1 MRVHRY
7 TEWDGSQEVLFPT
20 TDDLIKHLSDHL
32 LEEEG
37 VRRALRDLMRRG
49 FKSEDGQ
56 RSVKGIRDFLR
67 EADEKRKELLNKYS
81 PDSFK
86 LTPQEQK
93 ALSDKLNSLAE
104 KLEAYHEKMR
114 NFMERMSGKY
124 ADRMDELG
132 QKMREAYERYQQLQN
147 RLQQQIQERGMRDP
161 SKMRGQDPQ
170 SLMDMLERMS
180 KLLEDENFLKNLP
193 NMMDQAAQ
201 NLENMLDNLDSM
213 SQEQLQQL
221 SDMMSQMQQL
231 EQLMNQFPFQGSQR
245 MGMGEAGQIL
255 SQLRGLERF
264 LRWGQRGM
272 GDPSE
277 LNLDELRELL
287 GEEAYE
293 HLEYLKGVE
302 QMLEEEGYIV
312 RTNHGLRLTP
322 KGMRKIGDKAL
333 REIFQML
340 NKGRWGNH
348 ATSLRGSHGDRMEE
362 TKTYEFGDPLNV
374 NIGETL
380 LNALEKRK
388 KGEKLRIAPEDFS
401 VHRVEYST
409 VSETAL
415 LIDVSYSM
423 LMNDALHAGKK
434 VALALHR
441 LIQTKYPQDT
451 LHLVAF
457 RSNAKLIQAEDLPSI
472 VSLTYFMEHGTDI
485 KEALRYARQLLGSNR
500 SANRQ
505 IILITDGEPTAATLD
520 RGGRLH
526 SGWGSALLHSR
537 IVHET
542 LKEVKRCTQSGIKIN
557 TFMLGADFYRQGFID
572 QLSRLNTGRVFY
584 TTPDQMGNYIV
595 VDYLNN
601 KRKRLGR

>member
-147 RLQQQIQERGMRDP
+147 RLQQQIQERGMRDS

-255 SQLRGLERF
+255 SRLRGLERF

>member
-312 RTNHGLRLTP
+312 RTSHGLRLTP

-348 ATSLRGSHGDRMEE
+348 ATSLRGSHGDRLEE

-572 QLSRLNTGRVFY
+572 QLSRLNTGRVFS

>member
-37 VRRALRDLMRRG
+37 VRRALRDLTRRG

-312 RTNHGLRLTP
+312 RTSHGLRLTP

-348 ATSLRGSHGDRMEE
+348 ATSLRGSHGDRLEE

>member
-7 TEWDGSQEVLFPT
+7 TEWDGKQEVLFPT
-20 TDDLIKHLSDHL
+20 TDDVIKHLSDHL

-49 FKSEDGQ
+49 FHSEDGQ

-67 EADEKRKELLNKYS
+67 EADEKRKELLSKYS
-81 PDSFK
+81 PESFK
-86 LTPQEQK
+86 LTSEEQR

-104 KLEAYHEKMR
+104 KLEAYHDQMR

-124 ADRMDELG
+124 ADRMDELNR
-132 QKMREAYERYQQLQN
+132 KMQEAYQRYQELKN
-147 RLQQQIQERGMRDP
+147 RLQNQIGERGMQNP
-161 SKMRGQDPQ
+161 SNMSGQNPQ
-170 SLMDMLERMS
+170 SLMDMLDRMS
-180 KLLEDENFLKNLP
+180 KMLEDENFLKNLP
-193 NMMDQAAQ
+193 SMMDAAVN

-213 SQEQLQQL
+213 TQEQMQQL
-221 SDMMSQMQQL
+221 SDMMNQMQQL

-255 SQLRGLERF
+255 SQMRGLERF

-287 GEEAYE
+287 GDEAYE
-293 HLEYLKGVE
+293 HLKYLKGVE
-302 QMLEEEGYIV
+302 QTLEDEGYIV

-348 ATSLRGSHGDRMEE
+348 NTALRGSQGERLEE
-362 TKTYEFGDPLNV
+362 TKQYEYGDPMNV
-374 NIGETL
+374 NVGETL
-380 LNALEKRK
+380 LNALERRK
-388 KGEKLRIAPEDFS
+388 QGEKLKIAPEDFS
-401 VHRVEYST
+401 VNRVEYST

-441 LIQTKYPQDT
+441 LIQMKYPQDT

-485 KEALRYARQLLGSNR
+485 KEALRFARQMLGSNR
-500 SANRQ
+500 TANRQ

-526 SGWGSALLHSR
+526 SGWGSALLHNR